1 MIYKILRLFDNTL
14 TADGKHYLLNKD
26 NLTQP
31 IQMHLSQK
39 QKSFLNFF
47 LHSQNL
53 YSILKIFQKKMT
65 LIADAVPELPASK
78 NMIR

>member
-1 MIYKILRLFDNTL
+1 
-14 TADGKHYLLNKD
+14 
-26 NLTQP
+26 
-31 IQMHLSQK
+31 MHLSQK

-53 YSILKIFQKKMT
+53 YSILNIFQKKMT
-65 LIADAVPELPASK
+65 LIADAVAELPAPK

>member
-1 MIYKILRLFDNTL
+1 MIYKIRRLFDNTL

-53 YSILKIFQKKMT
+53 YSILNIFQKKMT

>member
-53 YSILKIFQKKMT
+53 YSILNIFQKKMT